1 VPQLIDGRVCRN
13 DNIAVAQVC
22 GAENAVARGVP
33 GPALPNEA
41 LNLGNLPLRAY
52 ADQVL
57 ADGAVAYWRLDEISG
72 LTARD
77 SIGGNNGTISGG
89 VTLNQPGA
97 LAGDSAMAFNGING
111 QIAIPNGP
119 AVSGI
124 GLGPLTFEFWLRETV
139 VQINERLLDVSSNG
153 SPTYAGFMAFRPDAV
168 SLGVTMRD
176 PVTSGATLVAQGP
189 LPADGQWRHIVGV
202 LTRGTSD
209 TMSLFINGVLIQ
221 TQSGSVTG
229 VDYSLT
235 GNLLL
240 GSLYIPTAGY
250 FFGGFLDE
258 VAIYHTALSP
268 AQILAHYQAG
278 VVVTENIRV
287 GVPGPNPEIP

>member
-97 LAGDSAMAFNGING
+97 LAGDSAMVFDGVNSRI
-111 QIAIPNGP
+111 IVPNGP
-119 AVSGI
+119 AISGI
-124 GLGPLTFEFWLRETV
+124 GLGPLTIELWLRETTV
-139 VQINERLLDVSSNG
+139 PSDTRVLVDIVGTATSN
-153 SPTYAGFMAFRPDAV
+153 AGFMVFRQGTPHV
-168 SLGVTMRD
+168 YFGVKD
-176 PVTSGATLVAQGP
+176 PVSGNIVQATFVGLG
-189 LPADGQWRHIVGV
+189 ADGGWHHVVAV
-202 LTRGTSD
+202 LTRGTPD
-209 TMSLFINGVLIQ
+209 SLAVYLD
-221 TQSGSVTG
+221 GSIGNTAAGGTNVN
-229 VDYSLT
+229 YAQT
-235 GNLLL
+235 GNLNVA
-240 GSLYIPTAGY
+240 SSVAGIQN
-250 FFGGFLDE
+250 FAGGLDE
-258 VAIYHTALSP
+258 IAIYHTALSP

-278 VVVTENIRV
+278 VMVTENIRV
-287 GVPGPNPEIP
+287 GVPGPNPEVP